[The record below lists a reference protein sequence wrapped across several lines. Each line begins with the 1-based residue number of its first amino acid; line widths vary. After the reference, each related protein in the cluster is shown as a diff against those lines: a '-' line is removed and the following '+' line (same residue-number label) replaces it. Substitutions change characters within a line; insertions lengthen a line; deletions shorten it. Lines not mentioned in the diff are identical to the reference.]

1 MFSLA
6 TDVTSHL
13 QEKGTLVVPSLQRAH
28 AVKLAFAAATI
39 AQGRRVFTSPDV
51 PTLAVW
57 IRREIESRAERDAA
71 EWPRLLTPAQEWF
84 LWRQSAAEA
93 VRALTLL
100 NESSLSQLL
109 QRSSELAAHYRIK
122 PAAHGAD
129 GEGAILCRAQRAF
142 DERCREL
149 QAASASALLER
160 LASAGADRSGADR
173 SRATLWCGFDALPPA
188 LQDLAGARF
197 AAPSDAAHLAAVEP
211 TVLRAQDG
219 VEELERIAGWCRERL
234 LEKRHARLLVVLPA
248 SPGTRER
255 LAALIRQAIDPASL
269 LGGGGES
276 PVALEGGTSL
286 AQLPMI
292 AHALSTLAWLAGAEA
307 DFDSFSRWLRAPYW
321 SRPTA
326 AARAGLDVRLRERPL
341 AGVPLREL
349 LGALRLVPPE
359 LHPASRELS
368 GALANA
374 AIALGEGSASPRVWS
389 ERFAAALTAA
399 GWPGPL
405 ATHGDGQQAQLR
417 WHELLDEFGGL
428 TGSLAPLPCD
438 EALRLVHELADRTP
452 FRPADED
459 PSVAVSAAL
468 VDPIVRYDG
477 IWVAGL
483 HAEAFPLPPEP
494 DPFLP
499 LAAQLAANVP
509 AASGAGRLAQARA
522 LLGAWRRSAGE
533 LVLSSPAYA
542 EDLELLPSPLV
553 AGLASA
559 RASAAAPAR
568 APWLPARL
576 RREGMT
582 ESIVD
587 ASGRPWAA
595 AQPLP
600 RGTRSLDLQNLCPF
614 RAYAELRLGCTRR
627 ERIEPGIAPNRRGEL
642 LHAALQRLWER
653 LGDSRSLSALSTE
666 ALDALIARS
675 VEEAAHAALSRPSR
689 GRRAAPR
696 LGGLQL
702 DLFTHVPPMLARECR
717 RAERLIRRLCELE
730 RARAPFRVEAIESDM
745 RLSLAG
751 ATLHMRVDRVD
762 ALEGGG
768 RTVLDYK
775 SGRPIRSDWLG
786 ERPTHPQLLAYA
798 QALGDDVAAIATVV
812 VSAREVRFDGVAR
825 AANLLPAIK
834 PVSPGG
840 DADGWLER
848 QIAWRA
854 IVVRLIRGF
863 LAGDAA
869 VDPRPGACEYCH
881 VRDACRIA
889 EAQDA

>member
-6 TDVTSHL
+6 PDLTSHL
-13 QEKGTLVVPSLQRAH
+13 RERGTLVVPSLQRAH
-28 AVKLAFAAATI
+28 AVELAFAAAAI
-39 AQGRRVFTSPDV
+39 AEGRRVFASPDV

-57 IRREIESRAERDAA
+57 MRREIECRARQDTT

-84 LWRQSAAEA
+84 LWRQSAADA

-100 NESSLSQLL
+100 NGSALSQSL
-109 QRSSELAAHYRIK
+109 QRSSELAVHYRIK
-122 PAAHGAD
+122 PADHGAD

-149 QAASASALLER
+149 QAASAPALLER
-160 LASAGADRSGADR
+160 LASGGADRG
-173 SRATLWCGFDALPPA
+173 RATLWRGFDALPPA
-188 LQDLAGARF
+188 LRDLAGASF
-197 AAPSDAAHLAAVEP
+197 AAPSDSARSVAVEP
-211 TVLRAQDG
+211 RVLRTQDG
-219 VEELERIAGWCRERL
+219 EEELERIAGWCRERL
-234 LEKRHARLLVVLPA
+234 LEKSDARLLVVLPA

-269 LGGGGES
+269 LGGGGAS
-276 PVALEGGTSL
+276 PVTIEGAPSL
-286 AQLPMI
+286 AQSPMI
-292 AHALSTLAWLAGAEA
+292 AHALTTLAWLAGTEA
-307 DFDSFSRWLRAPYW
+307 DFDSFSRWLRSPYW

-368 GALANA
+368 GTLTSA
-374 AIALGEGSASPRVWS
+374 ATALGEGSASPRAWS

-405 ATHGDGQQAQLR
+405 AANGDGQQAQLR

-428 TGSLAPLPCD
+428 TGSLAPLPRD
-438 EALRLVHELADRTP
+438 EALRLLHELADRAP

-483 HAEAFPLPPEP
+483 HAEAFPQPPEP

-509 AASGAGRLAQARA
+509 AASAAGRLAQARA
-522 LLGAWRRSAGE
+522 LIGAWRRSGGE

-542 EDLELLPSPLV
+542 EDLELLPSPLL
-553 AGLASA
+553 AGLAPA
-559 RASAAAPAR
+559 TGPAR

-576 RREGMT
+576 RREGLT
-582 ESIVD
+582 ESLVD
-587 ASGRPWAA
+587 ASGRPWAP

-653 LGDSRSLSALSTE
+653 LGDSRSLAALPTE

-675 VEEAAHAALSRPSR
+675 VEEAAHAALARPSR
-689 GRRAAPR
+689 GRRTAPR

-702 DLFTHVPPMLARECR
+702 DLFARVPPMLARECR
-717 RAERLIRRLCELE
+717 RAERLIRKLCELE
-730 RARAPFRVEAIESDM
+730 RARAPFRVEAIEGDM

-768 RTVLDYK
+768 RAILDYK
-775 SGRPIRSDWLG
+775 SGRPVKSDWLG

-840 DADGWLER
+840 EADGWLE
-848 QIAWRA
+848 QQSAWRA

-869 VDPRPGACEYCH
+869 VDPRPGACDYCH

-889 EAQDA
+889 EAQEG